1 MNLYFHIAMFHISK
15 KYKVS
20 SYTRT
25 KRYVRKYSVLC
36 KKLHKRIKP
45 LNQHER
51 TNAMYEKYRIVPL
64 DGKSS
69 HLEKF
74 IVTALN
80 ICIYKQIHN
89 L

>member
-1 MNLYFHIAMFHISK
+1 MFHISK
-15 KYKVS
+15 KYSRRFGRLYKKFS
-20 SYTRT
+20 
-25 KRYVRKYSVLC
+25 KR
-36 KKLHKRIKP
+36 P
-45 LNQHER
+45 LNQYER
-51 TNAMYEKYRIVPL
+51 TNAMYEKYRIIPP
-64 DGKSS
+64 DGESS